1 MKASIKKPRKPNILL
16 KELKE
21 RRMVQ
26 ILFCYAIGAFGF
38 LASVY
43 EISSD
48 DRIRK
53 AALILC
59 ITGIPVVAIASWFHG
74 KGGKNPITKLEFLL
88 ITLCTLI
95 GGGLTVKTLLVPTPI
110 TILIRMMDPQ
120 ESWFKDNILR
130 EFEEKNHCK
139 VIIKRFWNERDV
151 LRILKSEGDV
161 RRKSNV
167 SLVKTPLHLT
177 LLFYKDK
184 FVKPY
189 DHILKDL
196 KFSKSETQS
205 WLQKVKDEY
214 DPVALEMCSFNT
226 ITGKKLFFL
235 PRKLETRLI
244 IYRKSKVADAVKNW
258 KIFRKQL
265 DEIFEKENGYGLPK
279 EYKLESDANKWD
291 YYDLLVLGYYWAN
304 TQYHGVKTARIAHRS
319 KNYGGT
325 VLGIIDRALQLGA
338 SDEDIY
344 DMYSFSEAILDLF
357 HWEAI
362 FRKYNLYYEG
372 MWQGDGLSGSGIYEG
387 IAENGIFL
395 AWMHQLDSLLI
406 FGSEELG
413 IPGCVRDRKDLGI
426 AIMPKGVSFELN
438 KDGLSKRIGS
448 RKAHTFGWFWGISN
462 NAPEPKLALKLAEF
476 ITSHEVHLSECKHFF
491 LIPIRKSVRN
501 ALNTVLDTDWKA
513 KVYRKSIE
521 QFEINGARM
530 VPRFKT
536 LADYEEFVHDYY
548 DAFEETVLKRRYSL
562 EGPKGRVDRN
572 FIREHLR

>member
-1 MKASIKKPRKPNILL
+1 MKVSIKKPRKPNILL
-16 KELKE
+16 NELKE

-43 EISSD
+43 EITSD

-53 AALILC
+53 AALIIC
-59 ITGIPVVAIASWFHG
+59 ITGAPIVAIASWFHG
-74 KGGKNPITKLEFLL
+74 KGGKNPITKMEFLL

-95 GGGLTVKTLLVPTPI
+95 GGGLTVKTLVMPTPI

-120 ESWFKDNILR
+120 ESWFKENILK
-130 EFEEKNHCK
+130 EFEKKHHCK
-139 VIIKRFWNERDV
+139 VIIKRFWNEQDV
-151 LRILKSEGDV
+151 IRILKREREV
-161 RRKSNV
+161 REKSNV

-177 LLFYKDK
+177 LLLYKDK
-184 FVKPY
+184 FIKPY
-189 DHILKDL
+189 DDILRDI
-196 KFSKSETQS
+196 KFSKPEIQS
-205 WLQKVKDEY
+205 WLQKVKDDY

-258 KIFRKQL
+258 KRFRKEL
-265 DEIFEKENGYGLPK
+265 DEILEKENDYGLPK
-279 EYKLESDANKWD
+279 DYQLESDANKWD

-304 TQYHGVKTARIAHRS
+304 TQYHGEKTARIAHRS

-338 SDEDIY
+338 CDEDIY
-344 DMYSFSEAILDLF
+344 DMYSFSEGIVDVL

-362 FRKYNLYYEG
+362 FRKYNLYCKG
-372 MWQGDGLSGSGIYEG
+372 MWEGDGLSGSGIYEG
-387 IAENGIFL
+387 IAENGVFL

-413 IPGCVRDRKDLGI
+413 IKSHIKDRKDLGI
-426 AIMPKGVSFELN
+426 AIMPKGVSFALT
-438 KDGLSKRIGS
+438 KDGLPKRTGS
-448 RKAHTFGWFWGISN
+448 RKAHTFGWFWGIPN
-462 NAPEPKLALKLAEF
+462 NAPGPELALRLAEF
-476 ITSHEVHLSECKHFF
+476 ITSHEVHLSECRNFF
-491 LIPIRKSVRN
+491 LIPLKKSVRN
-501 ALNTVLDTDWKA
+501 ALNAVLNTDWKA

-521 QFEINGARM
+521 QFEINGDRM

-536 LADYEEFVHDYY
+536 LADYEEFLHDYY
-548 DAFEETVLKRRYSL
+548 DAFEETVIKRRYSL
-562 EGPKGRVDRN
+562 KGANGRVDRD
-572 FIREHLR
+572 FIKEHLK